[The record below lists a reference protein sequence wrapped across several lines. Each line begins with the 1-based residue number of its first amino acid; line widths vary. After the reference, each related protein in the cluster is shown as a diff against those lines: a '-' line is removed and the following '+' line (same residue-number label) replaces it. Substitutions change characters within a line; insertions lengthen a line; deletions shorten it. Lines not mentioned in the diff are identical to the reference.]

1 MYIAPN
7 STVKLYADIP
17 ITKGRQ
23 IAFSTKANQTAYF
36 ESKKIATYTPTTYC
50 RPNEQLRI
58 DSSVL
63 PFSTA
68 MRINYLSFVNPDF
81 ENIIWYARVTSSDYL
96 NNGCVLITFALDLF
110 QTFLNDFSFETC
122 LIDREQLS
130 VTDYDKS
137 VANPYDYEVI
147 ELQTT
152 EDLPVPDFCY
162 DFPAITGRNGVT
174 GPKRTHLPGGY
185 EDTSAEKTADNTM
198 MYTLVMSCPISTF
211 TPTEDS
217 SAQKK
222 LKLPFGIDV
231 TLPVDFFESPQS
243 DPSIP
248 SYEGSFP
255 EESMESMFYEAGF
268 FEARRQEG
276 TNDPHTD
283 RDHIPIP
290 TSKAYGSRARN
301 IKALGSN
308 GVIDGIDGAH
318 ADYPLTGVSWICWP
332 YSDGNVD
339 ESNNACG
346 YDAGFGC
353 YGLKMNNVNTQTLI
367 LATSNYNRMCNILNI
382 LAENDAVSS
391 VNGCYMLP
399 LSFLTMIHCQ
409 AWNDEIKINYTPLF
423 SGNEQPTSAPNVPP
437 DFNTLDGNENQITVF
452 TENVHPLDFTQV
464 QNKKLLTFPYQYIR
478 VTDPSGIKKEYKF
491 EDFPALQN
499 NNSGDETTFNVKFTL
514 LADLVLNPKIEMYPY
529 LYKMDEGTGDTVRMS
544 FRKKLNV
551 EERMEYTDIPQQ
563 SYMTD
568 AFTAYCAN
576 TYRLEALNNTRNALW
591 SSQTGADGTAG
602 NIGEAAKYNAG
613 KKRGVLGGINELIG
627 NSGGGLGNYTNP
639 VTTGSDFNGEEYVQ
653 SFGLSTGATL
663 ANSGQALRTG
673 ARIGRNVAN
682 SFGPSGSA
690 NREVTADQ
698 MATSAENEIAN
709 LRIRQSG
716 LEWANGNYTES
727 PYLAQAKS
735 AFRVNNYHAGTGSG
749 ILPYFLGGFKFTFDV
764 MKLKPEFIEKY
775 DNYFTNYGYNSTR
788 VGIPHIETYLHGTKT
803 GNAPKFLQNED
814 GYYVTYIKTLDC
826 KISHYNKMIAS
837 FLEGLFDGG
846 IQLIDGD
853 TLL

>member
-63 PFSTA
+63 PFATA

-81 ENIIWYARVTSSDYL
+81 ENITWYARVTSSDYL
-96 NNGCVLITFALDLF
+96 NNGCVLLTFALDLF

-137 VANPYDYEVI
+137 VANPYDYDVM

-152 EDLPVPDFCY
+152 EDLPVADFCY
-162 DFPAITGRNGVT
+162 DFPAVTGRNGLT

-185 EDTSAEKTADNTM
+185 EDSSAEQTADNTM
-198 MYTLVMSCPISTF
+198 MYTIVMSCPVNRF
-211 TPTEDS
+211 EPHVPTSGNGYETVN
-217 SAQKK
+217 
-222 LKLPFGIDV
+222 LPFNFDDISVPGTYFDNYEGTFPEKSVIGMFMYAGLWDCLRQCVIGDPAQATRQYLPIGNNIQAWSGELDV
-231 TLPVDFFESPQS
+231 DGWFSGACWLAWPYATGNHEKQS
-243 DPSIP
+243 DG
-248 SYEGSFP
+248 SYKS
-255 EESMESMFYEAGF
+255 S
-268 FEARRQEG
+268 
-276 TNDPHTD
+276 
-283 RDHIPIP
+283 
-290 TSKAYGSRARN
+290 
-301 IKALGSN
+301 
-308 GVIDGIDGAH
+308 
-318 ADYPLTGVSWICWP
+318 
-332 YSDGNVD
+332 
-339 ESNNACG
+339 

-353 YGLKMNNVNTQTLI
+353 FGMSRNNMENQTLI
-367 LATSNYNRMCNILNI
+367 LATSNWNKMTAILNTI
-382 LAENDAVSS
+382 TENDAVSS
-391 VNGCYMLP
+391 IVGCYTLP
-399 LSFLTMIHCQ
+399 LSFLSMVRATAVARQLSISY
-409 AWNDEIKINYTPLF
+409 NPLF
-423 SGNEQPTSAPNVPP
+423 SGSSTPP
-437 DFNTLDGNENQITVF
+437 DYSPDGTSLTDTHEKMTPYVEEI
-452 TENVHPLDFTQV
+452 HPLDFSQV

-478 VTDPSGIKKEYKF
+478 VSDPSGLKKEFKF
-491 EDFPALQN
+491 EDFPSLQSYS
-499 NNSGDETTFNVKFTL
+499 SGDETDFKVKFTM
-514 LADLVLNPKIEMYPY
+514 LADMTTNPKIEMYPY
-529 LYKMDEGTGDTVRMS
+529 LYKMYEGSGDNIRMS

-576 TYRLEALNNTRNALW
+576 TYRLEAENNTRNALW

-627 NSGGGLGNYTNP
+627 NSGGGFGNYTNP
-639 VTTGSDFNGEEYVQ
+639 VVKGTDFNGEEYVQ

-663 ANSGQALRTG
+663 ANSAQALKTG

-682 SFGPSGSA
+682 AFGPSGSA

-698 MATSAENEIAN
+698 IATSAENEIAN
-709 LRIRQSG
+709 IRIRQAG
-716 LEWANGNYTES
+716 LDWANGDYHES

-735 AFRVNNYHAGTGSG
+735 AFRVNDYHAGTGSG

-764 MKLKPEFIEKY
+764 MKLKPEFIQKY
-775 DNYFTNYGYNSTR
+775 DNFFTNFGYNSTR
-788 VGIPHIETYLHGTKT
+788 YGKPHIETYLHGTKT
-803 GNAPKFLQNED
+803 GNAPKFLLNED

-826 KISHYNKMIAS
+826 KINHYNQMIAS

-853 TLL
+853 TLLSNNK